1 MVDLTSKLEKLTK
14 EVDAMAVR
22 QNAMKSK
29 NDQDNHSNML
39 KFDKINTNALNTS
52 NNIRKLFG
60 EIENI

>member
-1 MVDLTSKLEKLTK
+1 
-14 EVDAMAVR
+14 MAVR

-52 NNIRKLFG
+52 NNIRKLFE